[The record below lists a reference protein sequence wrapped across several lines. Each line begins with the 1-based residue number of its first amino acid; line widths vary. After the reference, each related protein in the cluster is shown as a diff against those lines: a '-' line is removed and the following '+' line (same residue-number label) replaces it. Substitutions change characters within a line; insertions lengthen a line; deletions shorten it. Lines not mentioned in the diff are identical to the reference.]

1 MSRALSQKR
10 SETPNTLEV
19 MPRRARRTSSTP
31 SLASAAR
38 CGIDNPQY
46 EQEIPKVSFDLVRA
60 DSQGL
65 ASNGLEGEVG
75 NDGEVRKEAS
85 VERHGQ
91 SDIAESESN
100 GNLHVTTHL

>member
-1 MSRALSQKR
+1 MS
-10 SETPNTLEV
+10 
-19 MPRRARRTSSTP
+19 
-31 SLASAAR
+31 
-38 CGIDNPQY
+38 C
-46 EQEIPKVSFDLVRA
+46 DLVRA
-60 DSQGL
+60 DSQGQ

-75 NDGEVRKEAS
+75 NDGEVRKEES